1 MIKMY
6 LKDKLQADI
15 SGDGKI
21 NVMDFA
27 LMKKWIM
34 SGVYQKTTTDHKSV
48 VVFIFYKIY
57 PINLFQ
63 Q

>member
-34 SGVYQKTTTDHKSV
+34 
-48 VVFIFYKIY
+48 
-57 PINLFQ
+57 
-63 Q
+63 